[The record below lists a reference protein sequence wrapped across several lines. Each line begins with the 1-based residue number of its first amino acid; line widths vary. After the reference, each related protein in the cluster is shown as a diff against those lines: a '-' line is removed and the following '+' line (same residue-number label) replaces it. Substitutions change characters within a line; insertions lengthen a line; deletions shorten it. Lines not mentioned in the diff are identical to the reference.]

1 MLEYAK
7 WLPKM
12 KNKYL
17 KTTTTIIII
26 NFFGL
31 AIIYYQVCYVII
43 MIHISSKPSIGVT
56 KKYHNVN
63 SNYNNSQLEFGKKK
77 TIIWMI
83 IIKLVLKEVLW
94 WMNPIYQCYDIV

>member
-1 MLEYAK
+1 
-7 WLPKM
+7 M

-31 AIIYYQVCYVII
+31 AIIYYQVCFVII

-77 TIIWMI
+77 NHN
-83 IIKLVLKEVLW
+83 
-94 WMNPIYQCYDIV
+94 MNDNYKISTKGSPMMDESHISML